1 MGKLCKTCL
10 RPKGCLAIDLN
21 LFAFCYHV
29 FIYEEFLENVFVG
42 RIESFV
48 DVLSVEV
55 DLLPSHFKF
64 SENVLVCLCK

>member
-10 RPKGCLAIDLN
+10 RPKGCLATDLN
-21 LFAFCYHV
+21 LFAFNLLPCL
-29 FIYEEFLENVFVG
+29 YEEFLENVFVG

-55 DLLPSHFKF
+55 DLLPSHCKF